1 MWLSKLVLLTLLAGT
16 KENNP
21 VYQVIKLQ
29 LIGLLLA
36 VIAVYFVGNSLFG
49 ISVLWGGVTA
59 LANTVLL
66 WCRMRP
72 ERNPTADP
80 HRHLRMMY
88 RSSLERFFVVAVL
101 LVLGMMKLHLVP
113 LAILLG
119 FVAGQVALVVVPLI
133 RGLKVK

>member
-1 MWLSKLVLLTLLAGT
+1 MLTLLAGT

-29 LIGLLLA
+29 LISLIIA
-36 VIAVYFVGNSLFG
+36 AIAVYFVGNSLFG
-49 ISVLWGGVTA
+49 ISVLWGGLAA
-59 LANTVLL
+59 LANSVLL

-72 ERNPTADP
+72 ERVPTADP

-88 RSSLERFFVVAVL
+88 RSSMERFFVVAML
-101 LVLGMMKLHLVP
+101 LVLGLVKLHLVP
-113 LAILLG
+113 LAMLLG
-119 FVAGQVALVVVPLI
+119 LVAGQLALVFVPLI